1 MQLISLKIDWCGDLM
16 WISKEKYDEYER
28 ALCKNSSYLDECCRY
43 SHENTEL
50 REVNAKLKESI
61 NNKIMI
67 FECDGSI
74 IDTKDDLNSIRARIV
89 EQLAE
94 PDQVLVVPPYVKYI
108 GIFDKTKNIDLRE
121 KSNYRN
127 HA

>member
-1 MQLISLKIDWCGDLM
+1 M
-16 WISKEKYDEYER
+16 WISKEKYDAYEH
-28 ALCKNSSYLDECCRY
+28 ALSKNSYYFDECCNYLRK
-43 SHENTEL
+43 NAEL
-50 REVNAKLKESI
+50 KEENAKLKESL

-74 IDTKDDLNSIRARIV
+74 INTNDDLNSIRARIV

-108 GIFDKTKNIDLRE
+108 GIFDKAKNIDLRE
-121 KSNYRN
+121 KEV
-127 HA
+127 

>member
-1 MQLISLKIDWCGDLM
+1 M
-16 WISKEKYDEYER
+16 WISKEKYDAYEH
-28 ALCKNSSYLDECCRY
+28 ALSTNSYYLDECCNY
-43 SHENTEL
+43 SHKNTEL
-50 REVNAKLKESI
+50 REENAKLKKNL

-74 IDTKDDLNSIRARIV
+74 INTKNDLNSIRARIV

-108 GIFDKTKNIDLRE
+108 GIFDKAKNIDLRD
-121 KSNYRN
+121 KK
-127 HA
+127 

>member
-1 MQLISLKIDWCGDLM
+1 M
-16 WISKEKYDEYER
+16 WISKEKYDEYEK
-28 ALCKNSSYLDECCRY
+28 ALSKNSYYFDECCTYLRK
-43 SHENTEL
+43 NAEL
-50 REVNAKLKESI
+50 KEENAKLKESL
-61 NNKIMI
+61 NNRIMI

-74 IDTKDDLNSIRARIV
+74 INTNDDLNSIRARIV

-121 KSNYRN
+121 KEV
-127 HA
+127 

>member
-1 MQLISLKIDWCGDLM
+1 M

-28 ALCKNSSYLDECCRY
+28 ALCKNSSYLDECCSY
-43 SHENTEL
+43 LHEITEL

-67 FECDGSI
+67 FECDESI
-74 IDTKDDLNSIRARIV
+74 INTKDDLNSIRARIV

-121 KSNYRN
+121 KK
-127 HA
+127 

>member
-1 MQLISLKIDWCGDLM
+1 M
-16 WISKEKYDEYER
+16 WISKEKYDEYEK
-28 ALCKNSSYLDECCRY
+28 ALNENSNYLDECCYY
-43 SHENTEL
+43 SSKNTEL
-50 REVNAKLKESI
+50 REENAKLKEHL

-74 IDTKDDLNSIRARIV
+74 INTNDDLNSIRARIV

-108 GIFDKTKNIDLRE
+108 GVFDKTKKIDLRGKE
-121 KSNYRN
+121 V
-127 HA
+127 

>member
-1 MQLISLKIDWCGDLM
+1 M
-16 WISKEKYDEYER
+16 WISKEKYDEYKY
-28 ALCKNSSYLDECCRY
+28 ALDKNLYDLDESCSYVC
-43 SHENTEL
+43 ENTKLKE
-50 REVNAKLKESI
+50 ENSKLKESL

-74 IDTKDDLNSIRARIV
+74 INTKDDLNSIRARIV

-121 KSNYRN
+121 KK
-127 HA
+127 

>member
-1 MQLISLKIDWCGDLM
+1 M
-16 WISKEKYDEYER
+16 WISKEKYDEYEY
-28 ALCKNSSYLDECCRY
+28 ALSKNSYYFDECCY
-43 SHENTEL
+43 YEHKNTEL
-50 REVNAKLKESI
+50 REENTKLREENLKLKESI
-61 NNKIMI
+61 NNRIMI

-74 IDTKDDLNSIRARIV
+74 INTKDDLNSIRARIV

-121 KSNYRN
+121 KK
-127 HA
+127 